1 MKFGSRTVRKEL
13 IGALAFLVVLAMGS
27 NGYAAPAAKPIK
39 YKGSGSD
46 TFITAYFTYDGG
58 TAVVATSSGK
68 DNLGGAYIDQC
79 VSEVSATAGSCTAPD
94 GSAGTLYNLVQS
106 DCAGTYTGGL
116 YQGDQVY
123 STSTVGTDCISNTSA
138 SHGGSSTYTVTGGS
152 GKLVGASGT
161 STTTYTGVTLA
172 APQSPGGGF
181 FGAQQF
187 TSVGSITK

>member
-1 MKFGSRTVRKEL
+1 MKFGSCTLRK
-13 IGALAFLVVLAMGS
+13 GFVGGLAFLVLLAAAP
-27 NGYAAPAAKPIK
+27 NGYAAAARPIK

-46 TFITAYFTYDGG
+46 TFVTAFFTYDGG
-58 TAVVATSSGK
+58 SAMVATASGK
-68 DNLGGAYIDQC
+68 DNLGGAFIEQC
-79 VSEVSATAGSCTAPD
+79 VSEVAATAGTCTAPD

-116 YQGDQVY
+116 YQGTGIY
-123 STSTVGTDCISNTSA
+123 STSTVGTDCSSNTSG

-161 STTTYTGVTLA
+161 AITTYTGVTLA

-187 TSVGSITK
+187 SSTGSVTK